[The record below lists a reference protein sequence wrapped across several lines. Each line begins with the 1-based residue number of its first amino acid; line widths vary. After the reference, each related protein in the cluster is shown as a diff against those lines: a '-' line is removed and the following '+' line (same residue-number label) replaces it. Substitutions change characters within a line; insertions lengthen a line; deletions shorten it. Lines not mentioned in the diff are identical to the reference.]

1 MALPAQLQQQ
11 IDAAKAMQE
20 KLTGKPEA
28 ESGGDVAVAEAPEA
42 QAPET
47 PAAPAAEQQPV
58 VQPVRNTDTPAG
70 EDENSQ
76 TYAQRWKTLQG
87 VYNSTKQQLQDS
99 ASRIANLEQLV
110 MSMQTAT
117 PRNQAPEPQ
126 AAKYVTE
133 SDTTEYGTDMVDFAR
148 RVAKEEMVP
157 VLRAIRE
164 LQGQIGSLQ
173 NLAPQVQ
180 RVAVNQQATA
190 EEMFFEKLSASVK
203 DWAEIND
210 DPRFHQWLLTP
221 DAMTG
226 LQRQTYLA
234 DAQRNLDLSRVVS
247 IFQAWKREAGVPNAP
262 TAAAAA
268 PTKPSAASALEKQIA
283 PGRASAG
290 SAPPA
295 QKQEKTYSRA
305 DISQFYADKMQGKY
319 KNRQAEADALER
331 DIFKAQRDGRITG

>member
-20 KLTGKPEA
+20 KLSGKAEA
-28 ESGGDVAVAEAPEA
+28 ESGGDVAVAEKPEA
-42 QAPET
+42 PATET
-47 PAAPAAEQQPV
+47 PVAPAAEQQSV
-58 VQPVRNTDTPAG
+58 VQPARQNDTPA

-76 TYAQRWKTLQG
+76 TYAQRWKSLQG
-87 VYNSTKQQLQDS
+87 VYNSTKQQLQES
-99 ASRIANLEQLV
+99 SQRIANLEQLV

-117 PRNQAPEPQ
+117 PRTQVPEPQ

-164 LQGQIGSLQ
+164 LQGQIESLQ
-173 NLAPQVQ
+173 TLAPQVQ
-180 RVAVNQQATA
+180 RVAVKQQATA
-190 EEMFFEKLSASVK
+190 EELFFEKLSDAVS
-203 DWAEIND
+203 DWPTIND

-234 DAQRNLDLSRVVS
+234 DAQRNLDLARVVS
-247 IFQAWKREAGVPNAP
+247 IFQAWKREAGVSNTPQ
-262 TAAAAA
+262 AAA
-268 PTKPSAASALEKQIA
+268 PAATKPSAASALEKQIA

-295 QKQEKTYSRA
+295 QKQEKTYTRA

-319 KNRQAEADALER
+319 KNRQAEADAMER
-331 DIFKAQRDGRITG
+331 DIFKAQREGRITG

>member
-20 KLTGKPEA
+20 KLLGKAPEA
-28 ESGGDVAVAEAPEA
+28 ESGNDVAVAEKPAE
-42 QAPET
+42 
-47 PAAPAAEQQPV
+47 AAPAEKPAEPQST
-58 VQPVRNTDTPAG
+58 VQPVRQNDTPAN

-76 TYAQRWKTLQG
+76 TYAQRWKSLQG
-87 VYNSTKQQLQDS
+87 VYNSTKQQLHES
-99 ASRIANLEQLV
+99 AQRIANLEQLV

-117 PRNQAPEPQ
+117 PRQQVQEPQ
-126 AAKYVTE
+126 TATYVTD
-133 SDTTEYGTDMVDFAR
+133 SDKTEYGAEMVDFAR

-164 LQGQIGSLQ
+164 LQGQLQSLQ
-173 NLAPQVQ
+173 QLAPTVQ
-180 RVAVNQQATA
+180 RVAVSQQATA
-190 EEMFFEKLSASVK
+190 EEVFFDKLSATVP
-203 DWAEIND
+203 DWAVIND

-234 DAQRNLDLSRVVS
+234 DAQRNLDLARVVS
-247 IFQAWKREAGVPNAP
+247 IFQTWKREAGVPNTPPAQD
-262 TAAAAA
+262 AA
-268 PTKPSAASALEKQIA
+268 PVKSSAASALEKQVA

-295 QKQEKTYSRA
+295 QKQEKTYTRA
-305 DISQFYADKMQGKY
+305 DISKFYADKLQGMY
-319 KNRQAEADALER
+319 KTRQAEADALER
-331 DIFKAQRDGRITG
+331 DIFKAQRQGRIVG